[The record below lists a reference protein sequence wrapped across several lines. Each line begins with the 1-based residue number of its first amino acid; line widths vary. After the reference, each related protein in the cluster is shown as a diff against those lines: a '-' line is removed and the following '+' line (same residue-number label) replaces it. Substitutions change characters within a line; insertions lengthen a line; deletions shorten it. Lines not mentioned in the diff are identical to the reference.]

1 MVRSSSARLGGAIVE
16 SVVGYARAPKG
27 PSRRAG
33 SSEAQTD
40 GGEAVMGVNRGR
52 GATKARSRSPQAGL
66 RRGHEDAGMPAGVED
81 SIDRRRSESPMI
93 LAAGDANWADIARR
107 WFGVR
112 QRASAAPSSN
122 RRSATLE
129 HPRARAVARARARR
143 RRMAA
148 RRSWG

>member
-40 GGEAVMGVNRGR
+40 GGEAVMGVS
-52 GATKARSRSPQAGL
+52 GAPRVTQPDSRSPPAEL
-66 RRGHEDAGMPAGVED
+66 RRGTADAGMPAGVEA
-81 SIDRRRSESPMI
+81 SIERRRSESPMP
-93 LAAGDANWADIARR
+93 LAAGDANWADIRRR